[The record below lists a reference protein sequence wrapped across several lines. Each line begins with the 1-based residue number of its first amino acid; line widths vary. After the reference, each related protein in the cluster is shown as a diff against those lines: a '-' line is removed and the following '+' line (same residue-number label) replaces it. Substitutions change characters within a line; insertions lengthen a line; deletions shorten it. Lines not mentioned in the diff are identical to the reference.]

1 MIQNGMDFIIIKV
14 AAFGLN
20 KEYLGK
26 RVKDCYEQFAKM
38 VSIYEKKLL
47 VIRIWISS
55 MWRRWR
61 I

>member
-1 MIQNGMDFIIIKV
+1 MDFIIIKV

-20 KEYLGK
+20 KDYLGK

-38 VSIYEKKLL
+38 VSKLKKKKLL
-47 VIRIWISS
+47 VIRIRISS

>member
-1 MIQNGMDFIIIKV
+1 MDFIIIKV
-14 AAFGLN
+14 AAFGLS
-20 KEYLGK
+20 KDYLGK

-38 VSIYEKKLL
+38 VSKKIFIKKKLL
-47 VIRIWISS
+47 VIRIRISS